1 MKKVTK
7 IAENV
12 SPQSQTKLKVAAY
25 CRVSTDNSAQL
36 ESLDA
41 QRKHYETYITSRK
54 DWEYAGIY
62 YDEGITDTKTEK
74 RTELNRLIA
83 DCERGLIDF
92 IITKSISRFSR
103 KTTDC
108 LELVR
113 KLLDMN
119 IPVFF
124 EKENI
129 NTGSMESELFLSI
142 LSSMA
147 EEESVSISQN
157 NKWGIQKRFM
167 DGTYKIS
174 YPPYGY
180 TWDGENMV
188 IISEQA
194 AVVKRIFSDALAG
207 IGTQAIATALNN
219 ECVPTKK
226 GGRWTGTSVRGI
238 LTNEKYTGDVI
249 FQKTYTDCNFNRHT
263 NTGQKD
269 QYMMTDHHEAIISH
283 EDFEKVSSLLHQHA
297 TEKGIS
303 KGSIKYQNRY
313 AFSGNII
320 CTECN
325 NSFKRRIHSSSKSK
339 YVAWC
344 CNTHLENPS
353 KCTMLYIRDDDI
365 KCAFTTMMNKL
376 IYGHRYVLKPLYEA
390 LNDSCA
396 EDNINRIRELEI
408 LLFQNAEQK
417 ETLTKLM
424 AQGYIDQ
431 VLFNRECNALSLQAE
446 NYKSEKESLS
456 LNVLEGNAR
465 LTELTS
471 LLHFVKRSSMLTEYD
486 EDLFKQFVKRIIVF
500 SRDEIGFE
508 LKCGLLLRER
518 M

>member
-62 YDEGITDTKTEK
+62 YDEGITGTKTEK

-353 KCTMLYIRDDDI
+353 KCTIPCTARTVNEEELKSIVIRAINEVFASKKDYLKVLQNHIAQVVKESAAISEIEIDKHLLELQKELINKANNKEEYNSIAEEIFHYRELKQKTLTDGATRDDQVNRLKELYDFI
-365 KCAFTTMMNKL
+365 K
-376 IYGHRYVLKPLYEA
+376 
-390 LNDSCA
+390 S
-396 EDNINRIRELEI
+396 
-408 LLFQNAEQK
+408 Q
-417 ETLTKLM
+417 
-424 AQGYIDQ
+424 
-431 VLFNRECNALSLQAE
+431 S
-446 NYKSEKESLS
+446 
-456 LNVLEGNAR
+456 
-465 LTELTS
+465 TELTEFDES
-471 LLHFVKRSSMLTEYD
+471 LVKRMVERIVVYD
-486 EDLFKQFVKRIIVF
+486 DKVCVEFKSGMTVEV
-500 SRDEIGFE
+500 
-508 LKCGLLLRER
+508 
-518 M
+518 